1 MADERAGA
9 ILGDI
14 IERQRAKSLSKEL
27 LNTFEGMSGRV
38 GNAVF
43 MTALAHAVGTWCDR
57 FGPETALY
65 MAADIAGADPQKVKQ
80 TLVAQRKRPM
90 VLS

>member
-14 IERQRAKSLSKEL
+14 IDRQRAKSLSKEL
-27 LNTFEGMSGRV
+27 LNTFDGMSGRV

-43 MTALAHAVGTWCDR
+43 MAALGYAVGSWCDR

-65 MAADIAGADPQKVKQ
+65 MAADIAGADP
-80 TLVAQRKRPM
+80 AQIKRALEANRKRRM
-90 VLS
+90 VS